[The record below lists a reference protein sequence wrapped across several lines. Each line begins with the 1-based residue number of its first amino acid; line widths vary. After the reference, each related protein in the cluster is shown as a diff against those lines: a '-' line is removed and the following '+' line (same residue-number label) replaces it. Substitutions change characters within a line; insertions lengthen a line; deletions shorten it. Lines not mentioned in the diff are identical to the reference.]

1 MGKSI
6 LIALEKWFI
15 QKQNLKNAKKDILQG
30 HKASGNHDF
39 AAQDDSQGPQ
49 KTLPRNVPVR
59 QVKSGCLE
67 KQQCEITSWNVLI
80 LLVEGF

>member
-39 AAQDDSQGPQ
+39 AAQDDSQGSQ

-59 QVKSGCLE
+59 QVKSGCLRE
-67 KQQCEITSWNVLI
+67 PTV
-80 LLVEGF
+80 